1 VLKAAI
7 ATPLLIALYAALA
20 GAQAPEL
27 TVDQIVQKHTEALGG
42 LEHWKA
48 LKTVKAT
55 GKATL
60 MGGQLEATVVMEAKR
75 PTSNRMEMKIQDKS
89 LVQAFDGST
98 EWSINPFAG
107 AGEPQRAT
115 EEDNQAAIADADF
128 VDGTLVDYK
137 AKGSVVEL
145 LGKEEVGGIPT
156 YKLKVTKKSGTVE
169 YDYID
174 AKTFLPIKS
183 SGSRKQLGK
192 DLEFESFPRD
202 FKSVDGVMM
211 PYDIEQRVG
220 GKPVLELVFD
230 QIEPNPAID
239 DSDFRMPEK
248 PAPSKQ

>member
-7 ATPLLIALYAALA
+7 AAPALIVVYAALA
-20 GAQAPEL
+20 GAQTPEL
-27 TVDQIVQKHTEALGG
+27 TVDQIVQKHIDALGG
-42 LEHWKA
+42 LERLKA
-48 LKTVKAT
+48 LQTVRAT

-60 MGGQLEATVVMEAKR
+60 MGGQLETTVVMEAKR
-75 PTSNRMEMKIQDKS
+75 PTSNRMEMKIQDQS

-115 EEDNQAAIADADF
+115 EEDNKAAIADADF

-137 AKGSVVEL
+137 AKGSTVEL
-145 LGKEEVGGIPT
+145 LGQEEVGGIPA
-156 YKLKVTKKSGTVE
+156 YKLKLTKKSGTVE

-183 SGSRKQLGK
+183 SGTRKQMGK

-202 FKSVDGVMM
+202 FKSVNGVMM
-211 PYDIEQRVG
+211 PYNIEQRVG

-230 QIEPNPAID
+230 HIEANPAID